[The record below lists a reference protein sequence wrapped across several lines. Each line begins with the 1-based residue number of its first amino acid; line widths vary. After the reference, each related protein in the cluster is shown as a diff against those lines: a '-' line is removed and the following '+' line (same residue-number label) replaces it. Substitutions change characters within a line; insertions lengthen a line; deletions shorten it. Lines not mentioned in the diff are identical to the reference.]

1 MSRSGRRAIA
11 EALARNGSTSNGTQM
26 QQWTINGT
34 GNSNQQWQI
43 TPLGNGF
50 YTIANKTSCDNLD
63 LTNGTFTDG
72 TPIQQWQASSGDA
85 NQEWEFI
92 PVA

>member
-1 MSRSGRRAIA
+1 VSRSGRRTIA

-50 YTIANKTSCDNLD
+50 YTIANKTSGDNLD